1 MEEVQR
7 KGMSKGCL
15 VSLIVAG
22 VLLLIIIVVAVTCY
36 VKRDELARFG
46 AVSIV
51 NDFKSKIIA
60 TPVQGVD
67 TVKFD
72 ALADAFVQKVNS
84 TKLSMEE
91 VGKFLTKVQ
100 PAAADK
106 TIDSADVAIVTAAII
121 STFPDLAPTEPEST
135 GVDTT
140 EAAPEPANK

>member
-22 VLLLIIIVVAVTCY
+22 VLLVIIVALAVTCY
-36 VKRDELARFG
+36 VKREDLARFG

-51 NDFKSKIIA
+51 NDLKGKLIK

-72 ALADAFVQKVNS
+72 ALADAFVSKLNS
-84 TKLSMEE
+84 SKLSMEE
-91 VGKFLTKVQ
+91 VAKFLTKVQ
-100 PAAADK
+100 PATVDR
-106 TIDSADVAIVTAAII
+106 TIDSADVAIVTNAMI
-121 STFPDLAPTEPEST
+121 STFPDILPAEPGAEA
-135 GVDTT
+135 VDTT
-140 EAAPEPANK
+140 RTPSEPVNK